1 LSRNCQLGAGERAM
15 FQQKRQL
22 DVLDPEVRRVFR
34 AQQGADEKH

>member
-1 LSRNCQLGAGERAM
+1 M